1 MLRTV
6 ALFKSTGQVSKRPYP
21 ADKAFRKLTD
31 PAQLLVLHMVL
42 DKPGITLREI
52 QNELQNTL
60 LLDLDTSTICRF
72 LHTSGFSRQRLRTVA
87 IQRDEVLRL
96 RYTQDMSVFSAE
108 MLVFID
114 ETGADRRNIIRQH
127 GYSLRGKPMCNQ
139 IMLVRGERVSA
150 IACIAVDGLLDV
162 RTVRGTTDGDTF
174 YEFVQTH
181 LLQHLMPFNGVNPRS
196 VVVLDNC
203 SIHHIPEIVASIED
217 VGALVYFLPPYSP
230 DFNPIEEAFSKVKTV
245 LRSTEVE
252 MANVTDVELLLLAS
266 FTSITPDDCYGW
278 FSHSG
283 IYFFLNDNITWL
295 NKELHNE

>member
-1 MLRTV
+1 M
-6 ALFKSTGQVSKRPYP
+6 
-21 ADKAFRKLTD
+21 
-31 PAQLLVLHMVL
+31 
-42 DKPGITLREI
+42 
-52 QNELQNTL
+52 
-60 LLDLDTSTICRF
+60 
-72 LHTSGFSRQRLRTVA
+72 RTVA

-217 VGALVYFLPPYSP
+217 V
-230 DFNPIEEAFSKVKTV
+230 
-245 LRSTEVE
+245 
-252 MANVTDVELLLLAS
+252 
-266 FTSITPDDCYGW
+266 
-278 FSHSG
+278 
-283 IYFFLNDNITWL
+283 
-295 NKELHNE
+295 

>member
-1 MLRTV
+1 
-6 ALFKSTGQVSKRPYP
+6 
-21 ADKAFRKLTD
+21 
-31 PAQLLVLHMVL
+31 
-42 DKPGITLREI
+42 
-52 QNELQNTL
+52 
-60 LLDLDTSTICRF
+60 
-72 LHTSGFSRQRLRTVA
+72 
-87 IQRDEVLRL
+87 
-96 RYTQDMSVFSAE
+96 
-108 MLVFID
+108 
-114 ETGADRRNIIRQH
+114 
-127 GYSLRGKPMCNQ
+127 MCNQ

-283 IYFFLNDNITWL
+283 IY
-295 NKELHNE
+295 